1 MNTALRGMDRAL
13 RCMDRALHAPADAGP
28 CPVLCPVTKQ
38 TVRMV
43 FK

>member
-1 MNTALRGMDRAL
+1 MSRALRGMAQSTRGTAQ
-13 RCMDRALHAPADAGP
+13 ALHAPADAGP
-28 CPVLCPVTKQ
+28 CPAFCPAAKQ